1 MRLLGGVLLSAVFGA
16 GAYAVLAQTIQP
28 QYQSKSLP
36 YDAGARPASQDA
48 LRTEEGRL
56 LRTQSDVINTLTR
69 RVESLE
75 QRVDVLER
83 QMHDV
88 ARHAR

>member
-1 MRLLGGVLLSAVFGA
+1 MRLLGGILLSAVFGV

-36 YDAGARPASQDA
+36 YDAPTAPALPDGVQG
-48 LRTEEGRL
+48 EEGRL
-56 LRTQSDVINTLTR
+56 IRTQSDVINTLTR

-75 QRVDVLER
+75 QRVDSLER

-88 ARHAR
+88 ARHVR